1 MDKKEAVSEG
11 EIYNEMFNIP
21 EPESFMTEIKYLA
34 IGCVALGIY
43 AGAVSFV
50 FG

>member
-1 MDKKEAVSEG
+1 MKTEESASKDEMYA
-11 EIYNEMFNIP
+11 EMFNVP
-21 EPESFMTEIKYLA
+21 EPESFLTEIKYLA

-43 AGAVSFV
+43 AVAVSFF